1 MINPPLFPVIL
12 GSGFT
17 GFATE
22 GGGWLL
28 LFRALAVGMVDF
40 PASFAGGPP
49 LEVPAVT
56 ERERERVRERESSCR
71 HRGLGRGKKKPDTV
85 TR

>member
-56 ERERERVRERESSCR
+56 EREKEYVRQ
-71 HRGLGRGKKKPDTV
+71 RGQLPTPWNRSW
-85 TR
+85 

>member
-56 ERERERVRERESSCR
+56 ERERVSKREREQL
-71 HRGLGRGKKKPDTV
+71 RGIGRCKMKPDTV